1 MRPRISD
8 TASMPQRTGVKQPL
22 TINVQS
28 PPRGKRPVSS
38 DSRVGEWTLRTNPY
52 VYGLRENLRWSNTGQ
67 SSIHTAKNPV
77 SRDETNKG
85 SWPNPCKNHNVFPET
100 LGRLAFEDTHP
111 RKRERESKRGQTS
124 IATDKGIPHTQGY
137 WVSFPANNNSR
148 SLITVSQNSS

>member
-1 MRPRISD
+1 MALGKRPRISD

-52 VYGLRENLRWSNTGQ
+52 MYGLRENLRWSNTGQ

-100 LGRLAFEDTHP
+100 LGRLAFEEHILEKERGRASEYRLQLPRTRVFHTH
-111 RKRERESKRGQTS
+111 RG
-124 IATDKGIPHTQGY
+124 IGY
-137 WVSFPANNNSR
+137 R
-148 SLITVSQNSS
+148 SQLTITADH